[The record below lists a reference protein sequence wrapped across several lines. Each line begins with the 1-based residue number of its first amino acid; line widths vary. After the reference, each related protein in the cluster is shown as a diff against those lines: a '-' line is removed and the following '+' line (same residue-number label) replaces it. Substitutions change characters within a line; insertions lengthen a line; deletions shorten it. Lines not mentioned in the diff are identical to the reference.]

1 MPWMEVTIPKT
12 DQATKEQLSA
22 RLNQQFIEATGFE
35 DEVLYI
41 RFSEFEPGSAGA
53 SGRLSKE
60 VETFSHVILYTPRM
74 RFDVKRSVVAG
85 LTSAFD
91 LMKMKPLIHILEFP
105 YDNIGAE
112 GQLLTDADDELA
124 SRPYYFVLPR

>member
-12 DQATKEQLSA
+12 DQAIKEQLIA
-22 RLNQQFIEATGFE
+22 GLNQQFIDATGFE
-35 DEVLYI
+35 EEVLYI
-41 RFSEFEPGSAGA
+41 RFSEFDPASAGS
-53 SGRLSKE
+53 SGRFSQT
-60 VETFSHVILYTPRM
+60 ETFAHVVLYSPRM

-91 LMKMKPLIHILEFP
+91 PLKIKPLIHILEFP
-105 YDNIGAE
+105 YDNIGAD

>member
-12 DQATKEQLSA
+12 DQQIKEQLTAS
-22 RLNQQFIEATGFE
+22 LNQQFIDATGFE

-41 RFSEFEPGSAGA
+41 RFSEFDSASAGA
-53 SGRLSKE
+53 SGQLSQAE
-60 VETFSHVILYTPRM
+60 SFAHVILYTPRM

-91 LMKMKPLIHILEFP
+91 LIKIKPLIHILEFP
-105 YDNIGAE
+105 YDNIGAD